1 MNYERYDYK
10 EVKIDH
16 SPDYKYL
23 DDLSCFGWKEDENKS
38 NEKVYVFKRPQS
50 IINKNELI
58 RLERNYQSCLKE
70 IKKLKDTVHAKSIA
84 IALCVGLIG
93 SLFIILSLLEIT
105 KDVPNLMIFI
115 PLSLIGLLLWTLPV
129 YVYKFAMTNGEEK
142 IIKFINQKQDEID
155 IICDKALKL
164 LHK

>member
-38 NEKVYVFKRPQS
+38 NEKIYIFKRARS

-70 IKKLKDTVHAKSIA
+70 IKKLKDTVHAQSVAIA
-84 IALCVGLIG
+84 ILVGMIG
-93 SLFIILSLLEIT
+93 CLFITLSLLEIT
-105 KDVPNLMIFI
+105 KDAPNLMIFI
-115 PLSLIGLLLWTLPV
+115 PLSLIGLLFWTLPI
-129 YVYKFAMTNGEEK
+129 YIYKFCIKIGEEK

-155 IICDKALKL
+155 VICDKALKL